1 MATGIKVLTELVKR
15 TIKITVILL
24 CLLLTACAGWP
35 PSGQGGMAEH
45 IPRSLRTVEAD
56 NRLGP
61 EHGLRFDLELTARH
75 LDMLVLEGAELCFPA
90 TVVQS
95 KERENR
101 IRRELDGK
109 LDYAAANDILI
120 QRQVLTRL
128 ERQLDYVTAHDVCVL
143 PNHGERYAHPY
154 PSYPETKDYVNSQ
167 LDRTSR
173 NTQKTKNNTTSRAVE
188 NNDISAKHETNKKL
202 IKPGD
207 IALYIAN
214 ELNADN
220 QFAHD
225 SAALNPKYIARLAK
239 ASIQL
244 NEQKHLDLHIV
255 GYADDTGDNKHNES
269 LSQQRAQKV
278 ARYLQIL
285 GLKPHRMKV
294 TWLGESMPLFE
305 GREDEI
311 RLVNRRVSI
320 EVLENTKV
328 QAVSE

>member
-1 MATGIKVLTELVKR
+1 MITDKLNITDLTKR
-15 TIKITVILL
+15 TSMITVILL
-24 CLLLTACAGWP
+24 CFLLTACAGWP

-45 IPRSLRTVEAD
+45 IPRSLRTVEA
-56 NRLGP
+56 NKQLGP

-90 TVVQS
+90 TVVQA

-128 ERQLDYVTAHDVCVL
+128 ERQLDYVTAHDVCIL
-143 PNHGERYAHPY
+143 PNHSERYAHPY

-167 LDRTSR
+167 LERTSR
-173 NTQKTKNNTTSRAVE
+173 NKQQSTPAPTPKSDIEAEHNTSKEV
-188 NNDISAKHETNKKL
+188 

-207 IALYIAN
+207 IALHIAN

-244 NEQKHLDLHIV
+244 NQQTHLDLHIV
-255 GYADDTGDNKHNES
+255 GYADDTGNSEHNQS

-294 TWLGESMPLFE
+294 TWLGESMPLFD
-305 GREDEI
+305 GKEDEI

-320 EVLENTKV
+320 EILENTSV